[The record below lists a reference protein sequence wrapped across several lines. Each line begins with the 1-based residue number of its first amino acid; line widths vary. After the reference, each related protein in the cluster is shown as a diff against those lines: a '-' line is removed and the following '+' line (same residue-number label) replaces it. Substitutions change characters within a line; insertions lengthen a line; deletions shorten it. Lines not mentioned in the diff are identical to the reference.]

1 MKYIN
6 VPQSTYWGSK
16 YAYHSEILANLRQ
29 ALNDGV
35 IKEIPEE
42 RAKIL
47 PSWGSGN
54 YSWVEGEPAKL
65 IIGNWDSSG

>member
-29 ALNDGV
+29 ALVDGIV
-35 IKEIPEE
+35 KEIPKE
-42 RAKIL
+42 RARYYLHGVVVTIHGLKVNL
-47 PSWGSGN
+47 LS
-54 YSWVEGEPAKL
+54 
-65 IIGNWDSSG
+65 